1 MNLKNGRAVMWPTV
15 LKEGLFLGDFPLLG
29 LKEVGKGEK
38 RRAGIC
44 TCVGFGQLHC
54 RYRDK
59 ATREIFSGRD
69 DSLKTLN
76 IINELLI
83 CKSTFAHVVCIIN

>member
-15 LKEGLFLGDFPLLG
+15 LKEGLLLGDFPLLG

-38 RRAGIC
+38 RRVGIC

-54 RYRDK
+54 RYSDK
-59 ATREIFSGRD
+59 ATERFSAGEM
-69 DSLKTLN
+69 T
-76 IINELLI
+76 
-83 CKSTFAHVVCIIN
+83 H

>member
-38 RRAGIC
+38 RRAGK
-44 TCVGFGQLHC
+44 GFVPVWALDNYTAGIETKLQ
-54 RYRDK
+54 RDFQWE
-59 ATREIFSGRD
+59 R
-69 DSLKTLN
+69 
-76 IINELLI
+76 
-83 CKSTFAHVVCIIN
+83 